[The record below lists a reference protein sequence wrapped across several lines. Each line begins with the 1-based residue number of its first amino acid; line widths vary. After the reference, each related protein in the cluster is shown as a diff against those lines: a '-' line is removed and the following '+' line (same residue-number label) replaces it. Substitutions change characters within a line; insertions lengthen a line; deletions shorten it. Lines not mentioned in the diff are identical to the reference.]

1 MEKLANYING
11 RFVPPE
17 NNNYIDNY
25 SPTNGK
31 VYSLIPDSGQKDVE
45 MAITAA
51 KNSFSSWGGAKK
63 EYRYEWMMKLADAID
78 KNANELVVAE
88 SFDNGKP
95 EWLAKTVDIPRCS
108 TNIRFFATA
117 ILHFDSKSH
126 DMDGVALNYTLKQPI
141 GVAGCISPWNLPL
154 YLLTWKIA
162 PAIAAGNT
170 VVAKPSEIT
179 PYTAYLFSKICDQI
193 GFPAGVINI
202 VHGYGHTAGNAVV
215 QKSDVISFTGG
226 TETGKI
232 VATNAASQ
240 FKKCSLE
247 LGGKNPMVIFKD
259 CDFNLAV
266 ETAVRGAFLNQGQI
280 CLCGSRIFIERS
292 IYPRFKTAFLKK
304 TKKLIVGD
312 PKKTSSNLGAIVSK
326 QHMVN
331 IFSKIKTAE
340 KEGGKVIW
348 GGERVSLSGNLS
360 GGYYMLPTII
370 ENTKNTD
377 KINQN
382 EIFGPVATILPF
394 NNEAEVVKM
403 CNEVKYGLSASIFC
417 NNISKAHRVSASIDA
432 GVVWINTWLL
442 RDLRIP
448 FGGMKNSG
456 LGREGGKHSLDFFT
470 ETKNVCV
477 KIENGGNK

>member
-11 RFVPPE
+11 RFIPPE

-31 VYSLIPDSGQKDVE
+31 VYSLIPDSGEKDVE
-45 MAITAA
+45 SAIAAA
-51 KNSFSSWGGAKK
+51 KNSFLSWGSAKK

-78 KNANELVVAE
+78 KNATELIVAE

-108 TNIRFFATA
+108 ANIRFFATA

-126 DMDGVALNYTLKQPI
+126 DMDGAALNYTLKQPI

-179 PYTAYLFSKICDQI
+179 PYTAYLFSKICNQV

-202 VHGYGHTAGNAVV
+202 VHGRGNTAGNAIVE
-215 QKSDVISFTGG
+215 KSDIVSFTGG

-232 VATNAASQ
+232 IATKAASQ

-247 LGGKNPMVIFKD
+247 LGGKNPMVIFED

-292 IYPRFKTAFLKK
+292 IYPRFKEAFLKK
-304 TKKLIVGD
+304 TEQLNVGD

-326 QHMVN
+326 QHIES

-340 KEGGKVIW
+340 KDGGKVIF
-348 GGERVSLSGNLS
+348 GGRRVSLTGDLS

-394 NNEAEVVKM
+394 NNETEVVKM

-432 GVVWINTWLL
+432 GVVWVNTWLL

-448 FGGMKNSG
+448 FGGMKHSG
-456 LGREGGKHSLDFFT
+456 LGREGGKYSLDFFT

-477 KIENGGNK
+477 KIEKGGNK